1 MIATVP
7 TRRRVRVSRK
17 TADDFEAMLPSI
29 RRVAAF
35 GFRHTPRWCREEL
48 INDVI
53 AKAYVA
59 FAELVA
65 RGKAALAYPTVLANY
80 AVRQIRAG
88 RQLGSRQ
95 NVRDALSSYS
105 QRRKGF
111 AVQPLFDRDAH
122 GEWEELT
129 EDRKANPADVAAC
142 RIDFRNWLSRLKRFK
157 RQVALR
163 LARGD
168 STSEAARYFRLSR
181 ARISQLRQELRAS
194 WNEFQAVPA
203 AA

>member
-1 MIATVP
+1 MIALAQKH
-7 TRRRVRVSRK
+7 RRVTVSRK

-35 GFRHTPRWCREEL
+35 GFRHAPRWCREDL

-80 AVRQIRAG
+80 AVRQIKNG
-88 RQLGSRQ
+88 RQLGCRQ

-111 AVQPLFDRDAH
+111 VVRPLSDRDAH

-129 EDRKANPADVAAC
+129 VDRKANPADVAAC
-142 RIDFRNWLSRLKRFK
+142 RIDFRHWLSRLKRFK

-168 STSEAARYFRLSR
+168 STSEVARYFRLSR

>member
-7 TRRRVRVSRK
+7 IRRRVTVSRK
-17 TADDFEAMLPSI
+17 TTEAFVAMLPSI

-48 INDVI
+48 IDDVI

-65 RGKAALAYPTVLANY
+65 RGKAALAYPTVLAGY
-80 AVRQIRAG
+80 AVRQIKNG
-88 RQLGSRQ
+88 RQLGCRQ

-111 AVQPLFDRDAH
+111 LVQPLCERDAH

-129 EDRKANPADVAAC
+129 VDRKANPADVAAC
-142 RIDFRNWLSRLKRFK
+142 RIDFRHWLSRLKRFK

-168 STSEAARYFRLSR
+168 STSEAAQYFRLSR

-194 WNEFQAVPA
+194 WCQSAGKTSQ
-203 AA
+203 